1 MNITIKVPDGYVPT
15 AVVNDVGYQA
25 PLDRMTNDAL
35 LHVFEY
41 GMQRIVNDKT
51 GGKDKTDAD
60 KAEAANAM
68 IARLTAEQY
77 VRRKIGLG
85 AVDPIVRFTRDIL
98 RGLLKKP
105 QLAKRAAEYKAF
117 SEAADR
123 EAYLDDWFATSP
135 KEFADAVTAAAQD
148 ALAEAQ
154 AAAKRK
160 AKLIDTLLP
169 DMPEIPESATLIKAG
184 DVETP
189 AKKATGKK
197 KG

>member
-1 MNITIKVPDGYVPT
+1 MPNITIRVPDGYVPT
-15 AVVNDVGYQA
+15 AVVNDRGYQA
-25 PLDRMTNDAL
+25 PLEKMTNDAL

-60 KAEAANAM
+60 KDEAARAM
-68 IARLTAEQY
+68 IDRLTAESY
-77 VRRKIGLG
+77 VRRKIGQG

-98 RGLLKKP
+98 RGLLKRP
-105 QLAKRAAEYKAF
+105 QLATRAAEYKAF

-123 EAYLDDWFATSP
+123 EAYLDDWFATAP
-135 KEFADAVTAAAQD
+135 KEFAEAVTTAAQD

-154 AAAKRK
+154 AQAKRK

-169 DMPEIPESATLIKAG
+169 DMPEIPDSATLVKAE
-184 DVETP
+184 DRETP
-189 AKKATGKK
+189 AKKSTKK